1 MGTEMFIGIVI
12 GAFISFLITT
22 VIAAPRFWSQ
32 HEWAKEANTIIR
44 DQAETITDLESRLV
58 PTKWD
63 EPPPH
68 EELQQRHPTLITEGQ
83 EVIRIDTL
91 DDLPDVEGPLTYT
104 PPDLTPLMK
113 QVADDVERQMMS
125 GWRNRVGDNE

>member
-1 MGTEMFIGIVI
+1 MTIAIFWPLVVGIII
-12 GAFISFLITT
+12 GAFIVAAFD
-22 VIAAPRFWSQ
+22 APRFWSQ

-83 EVIRIDTL
+83 EVIRIDTQGDIPEADVWIPTDHPL
-91 DDLPDVEGPLTYT
+91 DAALLED
-104 PPDLTPLMK
+104 
-113 QVADDVERQMMS
+113 
-125 GWRNRVGDNE
+125 WRNRVGDNE